1 MLIWGLIISP
11 TQSCHTQVGFFCPSL
26 KHKTLDIE
34 LIIVCDAI
42 QDPFKIPQSSSK
54 RTTSTSLWGQSSV
67 IPTLFHG
74 VPFLSAVLQSSLK
87 PSNRY
92 PLRHWAGLDLIPTQ
106 PTNAYVLY
114 SPYQADDRK
123 GALVVRLFESHGSTV
138 TATLCTTLP
147 VREAWRYLFLF
158 LKFTAVCL
166 YVEYSKNKSP
176 PLPGVISWRDLI
188 WASLHSS
195 HHRESLWASCPS
207 RLCPFSSSCDLIAPC
222 IRVCSSKMQQ
232 KLVKC
237 VWCFSFSLQMSCR
250 L

>member
-11 TQSCHTQVGFFCPSL
+11 TQSCHTQVGFFFPPL
-26 KHKTLDIE
+26 KHKALDIE
-34 LIIVCDAI
+34 LIMVCDVI
-42 QDPFKIPQSSSK
+42 QDPFKIPQSSST

-67 IPTLFHG
+67 IPTPFHG

-87 PSNRY
+87 PSNRF

-106 PTNAYVLY
+106 PTNAYVLS

-123 GALVVRLFESHGSTV
+123 GALVVRLFESHGSSV

-166 YVEYSKNKSP
+166 YVEYSKNRSP
-176 PLPGVISWRDLI
+176 PT
-188 WASLHSS
+188 
-195 HHRESLWASCPS
+195 S
-207 RLCPFSSSCDLIAPC
+207 RCDLLERPDLSQPALITSQGITVSFLPFQIVSLLLILWFNC
-222 IRVCSSKMQQ
+222 PMHQGV
-232 KLVKC
+232 LV
-237 VWCFSFSLQMSCR
+237 
-250 L
+250 